1 VRGALP
7 DDMLPAAAA
16 QMIWVDAAGQVRR
29 YNLAYIN
36 HERIPEEAVVTFG
49 DPVELVRALTPSR
62 LELVAAVKEKPDS
75 IQGIADRLHR
85 DRSAVS
91 RDLQALIDAGI
102 VLVEKRVLP
111 GHGADKSSTDSGPR
125 CA

>member
-1 VRGALP
+1 MDMKKVTIGVGDENDFFERGRRVAK
-7 DDMLPAAAA
+7 AA
-16 QMIWVDAAGQVRR
+16 DAG
-29 YNLAYIN
+29 
-36 HERIPEEAVVTFG
+36 ERIPEEAVVTFG

-62 LELVAAVKEKPDS
+62 LQLVAAVKERPDS

-85 DRSAVS
+85 DRSAVR

-111 GHGADKSSTDSGPR
+111 GHGAMKFLQVPGKKVVLQ
-125 CA
+125 AVL